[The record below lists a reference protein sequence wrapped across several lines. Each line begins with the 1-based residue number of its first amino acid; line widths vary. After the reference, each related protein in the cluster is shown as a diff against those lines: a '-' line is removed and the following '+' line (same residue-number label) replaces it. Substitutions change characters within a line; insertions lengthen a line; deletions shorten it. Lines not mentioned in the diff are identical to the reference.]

1 MSSIEKL
8 SCREKMKEELS
19 LTKKSYN
26 SVWGLSLSADFP
38 PSPPA
43 QWLWLLLFQD
53 QQCHQALRETMGRKK
68 KN

>member
-19 LTKKSYN
+19 LTKKGYN

-38 PSPPA
+38 PCPPSTVVVA
-43 QWLWLLLFQD
+43 ATFPGSAMPSGSARND
-53 QQCHQALRETMGRKK
+53 GEEK